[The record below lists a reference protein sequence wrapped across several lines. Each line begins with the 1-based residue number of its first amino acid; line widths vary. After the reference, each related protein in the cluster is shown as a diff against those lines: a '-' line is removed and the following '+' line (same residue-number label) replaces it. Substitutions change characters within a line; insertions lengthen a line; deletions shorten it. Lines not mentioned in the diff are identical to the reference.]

1 MSPTAASTPSVI
13 RFHRQVPGLA
23 GIISGT
29 LDVMPGLDGTL
40 VVWLN
45 VAGRNTRFTIAA
57 DEPFASAW
65 QRIEAQMQASYP
77 ICDMRTGT
85 DV

>member
-1 MSPTAASTPSVI
+1 MSPAIASTPSVI

-29 LDVMPGLDGTL
+29 LDVIPDQDGSWT
-40 VVWLN
+40 VWLDL
-45 VAGRNTRFTIAA
+45 GGHGTRFHIAA
-57 DEPFASAW
+57 DETFASAW

-77 ICDMRTGT
+77 ACDMPSG
-85 DV
+85 DGP